1 MSAAGAMVDA
11 AATVG
16 AAVADA
22 RRRLADAGVGEAAL
36 DARLLV
42 QHVLNIEAAMVVGHP
57 ERQLGADD
65 CKCLADLVARR
76 CRREPLAYIIGRH
89 EFWSLPLA
97 VNAATLVPRPASE
110 TVVEAALEWATA
122 QATSSA
128 APLTLLDLGTGSGCL
143 LLALLSELPGT
154 HGIGVDISP
163 AAIDVARANAAALGL
178 DDRVGFAVANWAEGL
193 AGRFDIIVA
202 NPPYVPTDDRENLA
216 PEILSYEPE
225 GAVFAG
231 ADGLDAYRE
240 TIPHLD
246 RLLASGGAAFL
257 EIGAGQD
264 QSVVGLVE
272 DQDLQVIGIKE
283 DLSGI
288 PRCVAI
294 APQARTRD

>member
-1 MSAAGAMVDA
+1 MVDA
-11 AATVG
+11 SATIG
-16 AAVADA
+16 TAVADA
-22 RRRLADAGVGEAAL
+22 RRRLTDAGVGEAAL

-42 QHVLNIEAAMVVGHP
+42 QHVLNIDAAMIVGHP
-57 ERQLGADD
+57 ERQLDADER
-65 CKCLADLVARR
+65 KRLADLVTRR
-76 CRREPLAYIIGRH
+76 CRREPLAYIVGMH

-110 TVVEAALEWATA
+110 TVVEAALDWVTD
-122 QATSSA
+122 QAIDRA

-143 LLALLSELPGT
+143 LLALLSELPGAR
-154 HGIGVDISP
+154 GVGVDISP
-163 AAIDVARANAAALGL
+163 AAIDVARANATALGL
-178 DDRVGFAVANWAEGL
+178 DDRVGFVVADWAAGL
-193 AGRFDIIVA
+193 GGRFDIIVA
-202 NPPYVPTDDRENLA
+202 NPPYVPTDDRETLA
-216 PEILSYEPE
+216 PEIVSYEPE

-264 QSVVGLVE
+264 QSVVELAE
-272 DQDLQVIGIKE
+272 DQGLQVLGITK

-294 APQARTRD
+294 APQAQTRD